1 MMRRPRVLSFAVAP
15 VAFAAILLT
24 APPVRADDTIK
35 RPGDHPMYAVE
46 LEPHGVFGW
55 GGPYGTDGGLGV
67 GGRVSITVVQNGFIP
82 TINNSIAVSFGL
94 DWVHY
99 SGCYGAFNC
108 SADYV
113 EFPVTMQW
121 NFFVSQRWS
130 VFGEPGIYIFHGWLS
145 SCFYYNDTHV
155 SCPAAPVETSVYPA
169 FYVGARYHFS
179 DKAALT
185 MRVGFPAVSVGVSF
199 FP

>member
-1 MMRRPRVLSFAVAP
+1 MRRPLIVIAAP
-15 VAFAAILLT
+15 TALTVIFSIAPAA
-24 APPVRADDTIK
+24 RADDTIK
-35 RPGDHPMYAVE
+35 RPGDHPVYAVE

-55 GGPYGTDGGLGV
+55 GGPYGSDGGFGL
-67 GGRVSITVVQNGFIP
+67 GGRVSIPVVQNGFIP
-82 TINNSIAVSFGL
+82 TLNNSIAVTFGL

-99 SGCYGAFNC
+99 SGCYGAFDC
-108 SADYV
+108 SADYI
-113 EFPVTMQW
+113 EIPVAMQW
-121 NFFVSQRWS
+121 NFYVSQRWS

-145 SCFYYNDTHV
+145 TCYYYDGLHV
-155 SCPAAPVETSVYPA
+155 SCPGAPLETSVLPA

-185 MRVGFPAVSVGVSF
+185 MRVGFPSVSVGVSF